1 MSASIQLSPV
11 IAGAMKWGI
20 WGSAFNTQEYL
31 SILEK
36 CVELGV
42 TTIDHADIY
51 GHYTTEAEF
60 GAALKRVPHL
70 REKIQLITKCGI
82 RMITPNR
89 PSHEIKSYDAS
100 KKHII
105 TSAEQSLKNLQT
117 DYIDLLLIHRPDPLL
132 HPDEVAEAFSQ
143 LRNSGK
149 VLHFGVSNF
158 TPSQFTMM
166 HSRFPLATNQIEAS
180 ILHREPFI
188 DGTLDICLEKNIIPT
203 AWSPLGGGLLFSEN
217 PDDETKRIKEAAIS
231 LQEKYQLSLDELLIA
246 WLCQHP
252 SGIVPV
258 LGTSKVER
266 IQGALKASKVIMD
279 REDWFKLWQA
289 SLGQEVA

>member
-1 MSASIQLSPV
+1 M
-11 IAGAMKWGI
+11 
-20 WGSAFNTQEYL
+20 
-31 SILEK
+31 
-36 CVELGV
+36 
-42 TTIDHADIY
+42 
-51 GHYTTEAEF
+51 
-60 GAALKRVPHL
+60 
-70 REKIQLITKCGI
+70 
-82 RMITPNR
+82 
-89 PSHEIKSYDAS
+89 
-100 KKHII
+100 
-105 TSAEQSLKNLQT
+105 
-117 DYIDLLLIHRPDPLL
+117 
-132 HPDEVAEAFSQ
+132 
-143 LRNSGK
+143 
-149 VLHFGVSNF
+149 
-158 TPSQFTMM
+158 
-166 HSRFPLATNQIEAS
+166 ATNQIEAS

>member
-1 MSASIQLSPV
+1 MSASIQFSPV

-60 GAALKRVPHL
+60 GAALKQAPHL

-105 TSAEQSLKNLQT
+105 ASAEQSLKNLQT